1 MRLHRAARRYLL
13 ATALLTTGLAIRML
27 FLNLLLVELGYDRQ
41 TVALP
46 LISNLP
52 LLGLFNSLPV
62 VAGVLSSLPLW
73 WLVNR
78 TGPVVGLFGGGVLFA
93 VSLVLTASSTAP
105 MPLALGLALGGPAS
119 VLATVSAAPF
129 MMRYSDDAPG
139 RNRLFALNA
148 GFALGFAGLGSLVGG
163 LLPGVAAV
171 LLDLPPQSAAAYQ
184 ATFVVAS
191 IIGVIGVWPL
201 ALNLREGER
210 VALMSSPP
218 PAGPSA
224 AAAPSKLGVLVAEGR
239 TLLAAGRY
247 ALPFLISPLLI
258 STGAALL
265 IPFLNL
271 YFRQQFGASDAALGF
286 IFAVIGMGT
295 GVATLGAPWLARY
308 LGQMGSVIAT
318 QLLAI
323 PCLIVLGLAP
333 TLGLAFIVALVRA
346 ALMNMASPL
355 YDVYAMERTP
365 EAARPI
371 VIGLIKGAL
380 SAGYLFGPPISAQVQ
395 RDHGFGPLF
404 IATAILYAC
413 AALVNLGLMRSRVHG

>member
-1 MRLHRAARRYLL
+1 MQLHRAARRYLL

-46 LISNLP
+46 LISDLP

-62 VAGVLSSLPLW
+62 LTGVLSSLPLW
-73 WLVNR
+73 WLVTR
-78 TGPVVGLFGGGVLFA
+78 TGPVVGLFGGGVLYA
-93 VSLVLTASSTAP
+93 MSLVLTASSTAP
-105 MPLALGLALGGPAS
+105 LPLALGLALAGPAS

-129 MMRYSDDAPG
+129 MMRYSADATG

-163 LLPGVAAV
+163 LLPGFAAI
-171 LLDLPPQSAAAYQ
+171 LLALPQQSAAAYQ

-201 ALNLREGER
+201 ALNLREGEAEATHER
-210 VALMSSPP
+210 AAEVSP
-218 PAGPSA
+218 GTGRPS
-224 AAAPSKLGVLVAEGR
+224 PRLEGMR
-239 TLLAAGRY
+239 TEARTFLTAGRY

-271 YFRQQFGASDAALGF
+271 YFRQQFGASDAVLGF
-286 IFAVIGMGT
+286 IFALIGIVT
-295 GVATLGAPWLARY
+295 GMATLGAPWLVRY

-323 PCLIVLGLAP
+323 PCLIMLGLAP
-333 TLGLAFIVALVRA
+333 TLALAFAVALVRA
-346 ALMNMASPL
+346 ALMNMAAPL

-380 SAGYLFGPPISAQVQ
+380 SAGYLFGPPLSAQVQ
-395 RDHGFGPLF
+395 RDYGFGPLF
-404 IATAILYAC
+404 TATAILYAC